1 MTLQA
6 GAAQLRIQKG
16 FYMVQETTTTTS
28 YTTAPIHFNLLFFWG
43 GVNAGKRMV
52 SGAKQ
57 PTVNTTSDSPPSL
70 SLSLSRSLSLF
81 PSPSLVGSNLPHL
94 C

>member
-57 PTVNTTSDSPPSL
+57 PTVNTTSDSPPTPLALALTLSL
-70 SLSLSRSLSLF
+70 SLSLS
-81 PSPSLVGSNLPHL
+81 LPRG
-94 C
+94 